1 MKRSII
7 LQPLSRE
14 HHTALKLAKACE
26 QAVQSGDEAMV
37 NSICQHAIH
46 AFSGEL
52 EPHFKIEESTLLPL
66 LQGVEE
72 TLLAQRTL
80 SDHQRLRVLVKMLNK
95 NNIKALHEF
104 GKCLSSHIRFEEK
117 ELFPVIENLLD

>member
-26 QAVQSGDEAMV
+26 QAAQSGDEAMV
-37 NSICQHAIH
+37 NSICQRAIH
-46 AFSGEL
+46 AFSSEL

-72 TLLAQRTL
+72 NLLAQRTL
-80 SDHQRLRVLVKMLNK
+80 SDHQKLRGLVKVLNQ
-95 NNIKALHEF
+95 NNIGALHEF
-104 GKCLSSHIRFEEK
+104 GKCLSAHIRFEEG
-117 ELFPVIENLLD
+117 ELFPAIESLLN